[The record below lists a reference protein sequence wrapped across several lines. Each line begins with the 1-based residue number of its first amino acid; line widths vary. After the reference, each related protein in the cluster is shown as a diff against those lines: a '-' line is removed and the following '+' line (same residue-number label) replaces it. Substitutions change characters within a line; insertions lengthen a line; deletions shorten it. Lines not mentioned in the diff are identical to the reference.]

1 MQEILSWLFTRETGT
16 IILGVFGLSF
26 DKLKKQEKALDCY
39 DWSDQEWPKK
49 NKLDLIYSG
58 AEDRS
63 FYYWVGENCYT
74 AKRIVF
80 DVTHLY
86 SPFNSNIVT
95 LNELWIIMN
104 NQILFDKTD
113 FFVNCKK
120 INEDKLKELF
130 VQNEAVTLSELQELF
145 I

>member
-1 MQEILSWLFTRETGT
+1 MTNILSWLFTRETGT

-26 DKLKKQEKALDCY
+26 DTLKQQKKARFFY
-39 DWSDQEWPKK
+39 EWKDTKWPTE
-49 NKLDLIYSG
+49 NKLDLIYAG
-58 AEDRS
+58 WNNET
-63 FYYWVGENCYT
+63 FYWYIGENCYT
-74 AKRIVF
+74 AQRIVF

-86 SPFNSNIVT
+86 FPFNESITT

-120 INEDKLKELF
+120 INRDKLKELF
-130 VQNEAVTLSELQELF
+130 IQNEAVTLSELQELF